1 MAKFTLPEQ
10 LKVVS
15 GCATTTTSNALTC
28 DYISLKNAQR
38 VWIVA
43 NMLQAASHA
52 TAMSI
57 MEATD
62 VTPTGATAVTA
73 TFPSWKCA
81 DVATSDVLV
90 RTTTDAANVACTAG
104 TTNQILIMEIDP
116 AKLTEGYDCIAAIFT
131 ASSEATNFATVTYYI
146 EPRYI
151 EDSSPTAITD

>member
-10 LKVVS
+10 LKVVN
-15 GCATTTTSNALTC
+15 GCHMTTTSSALTC
-28 DYISLKNAQR
+28 DYISTKNAHR

-43 NMLQAASHA
+43 KMLQAATHA

-62 VTPTGATAVTA
+62 VTPTSADAVTA

-81 DVATSDVLV
+81 DVATSDALV
-90 RTTTDAANVACTAG
+90 RTTADAANVACTAG
-104 TTNQILIMEIDP
+104 VTNQILIMCIDP
-116 AKLTEGYDCIAAIFT
+116 AKLSADHDCIAAIFT
-131 ASSEATNFATVTYYI
+131 ASSEATNFADVTYYI